1 MAMTAMTTLPA
12 SSTAKSLACIGA
24 ALLLLSAPVCAQPP
38 DQFDKPAAVRSI
50 KPKPDDSTEIRC
62 TYFSDLMLRE
72 TQDGPESENAAIM
85 RNPKAACTADAV
97 PGETLLDTA
106 GMTLDGRKGSYL
118 LFSDLD
124 PHGATGF
131 VIIDARSG
139 HILLRDAAMGHPVLQ
154 NLSLEN
160 GGLRLRYKRGVNA
173 PCSLMQDA
181 KKCWSQMVGEKL
193 VPAELPAPPAQIC
206 NEAYSRD
213 KAPRNN
219 PSIVVYATEVIVD
232 AAGKTTVLSRG
243 AVECE
248 SMP

>member
-1 MAMTAMTTLPA
+1 MTSLPVFSPLRA
-12 SSTAKSLACIGA
+12 LAIFSACTI
-24 ALLLLSAPVCAQPP
+24 LLAGTQADAQTP
-38 DQFDKPAAVRSI
+38 DQFDKPASVRSI

-72 TQDGPESENAAIM
+72 TQDGPESENAAIV
-85 RNPKAACTADAV
+85 RKPKAACTANAV
-97 PGETLLDTA
+97 PGEILLDTA

-213 KAPRNN
+213 SAPPNN
-219 PSIVVYATEVIVD
+219 PSIVVYDTDAIVE
-232 AAGKTTVLSRG
+232 AGGKIRVLSRG
-243 AVECE
+243 AVGCE